1 MVQKM
6 SEGTSSAVYNACDA
20 NKRGFV
26 YVFQIAGFIEMVLRT
41 GSVGQYPILSNLD
54 APQHLKDF
62 LQEYSNKFTPSVVQY
77 YESRSTPLNFE
88 LTIKSTEHAMVLH
101 FGGQN
106 PNMI

>member
-1 MVQKM
+1 MQFLENFGVKLEQKITEQEWRNLMVQKM

-54 APQHLKDF
+54 AP
-62 LQEYSNKFTPSVVQY
+62 
-77 YESRSTPLNFE
+77 
-88 LTIKSTEHAMVLH
+88 
-101 FGGQN
+101 
-106 PNMI
+106 